1 MKNGYIMT
9 TKDNKTG
16 VGGAFGGKE
25 KRKPSLIKKC
35 EKLHLYCNER
45 GEISNHTLTTAS

>member
-16 VGGAFGGKE
+16 VGGAFGGRRKE
-25 KRKPSLIKKC
+25 SRPSLKSVKNFIFTVM
-35 EKLHLYCNER
+35 R
-45 GEISNHTLTTAS
+45 GGKSQTIP